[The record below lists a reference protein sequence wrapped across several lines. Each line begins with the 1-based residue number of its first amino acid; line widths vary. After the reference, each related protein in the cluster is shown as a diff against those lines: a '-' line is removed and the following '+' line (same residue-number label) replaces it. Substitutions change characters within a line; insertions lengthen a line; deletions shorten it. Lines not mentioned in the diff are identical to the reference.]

1 MTPYKHK
8 DFISYRFQKV
18 FYIVVRMIWF
28 DLSENLNNN
37 QRLFIP

>member
-1 MTPYKHK
+1 MTPYKQK
-8 DFISYRFQKV
+8 DFISHRFHKA

-37 QRLFIP
+37 QKLFIP